1 MKIENNL
8 RLDANKLKKLTTIAG
23 LVSVVILGYYVTGVY
38 RNILQIKKLK
48 ELKSKPLTEEE
59 L

>member
-8 RLDANKLKKLTTIAG
+8 RLDSNKLKKLTTIAG
-23 LVSVVILGYYVTGVY
+23 LVSLVIVGYYVSGFY

-48 ELKSKPLTEEE
+48 EVNSKPLNKEE